1 MRQSLQEGAVKS
13 CVCVCVCA
21 SLPPLLGE
29 IKEKAANKQRAAFL
43 GGLDGFI

>member
-13 CVCVCVCA
+13 CMYVCA